1 MDLQIEGR
9 QTTLRPE
16 WRADIESRVAD
27 LRPNHEITHIRA
39 TLTKHDHRKP
49 ADSHS
54 VLLVVQ
60 IPGHTITA
68 GKHHE
73 TFDEAIRQTF
83 EALGLELERIRE
95 KRASHEVHVNT
106 PPERG
111 IVTKLFPEEGYGF
124 ITLEDGT
131 DVYFH
136 KNAVRDAVLE
146 QMDGME
152 VSLNVEPGEKG
163 LQATVVQPTPPE
175 ARYVDKRSVAA

>member
-9 QTTLRPE
+9 QTAVRSE
-16 WRADIESRVAD
+16 WRADIESRVTGLYPGRD
-27 LRPNHEITHIRA
+27 ITHVRA

-68 GKHHE
+68 GKHEE
-73 TFDEAIRQTF
+73 TFEEAIRLAF
-83 EALGLELERIRE
+83 EAVGVELEKIRE
-95 KRASHEVHVNT
+95 KRASHEVDVNV

-111 IVTKLFPEEGYGF
+111 IVTKLFPEQGYGF
-124 ITLEDGT
+124 IALEDGT
-131 DVYFH
+131 QVYFH
-136 KNAVRDAVLE
+136 KNAVRDAVFE

-163 LQATVVQPTPPE
+163 SQATVVQPVPPE
-175 ARYVDKRSVAA
+175 AHYLDKGAVAA

>member
-9 QTTLRPE
+9 QTALRPE

-27 LRPNHEITHIRA
+27 LHPNHEVTHIRA

-54 VLLVVQ
+54 VLL
-60 IPGHTITA
+60 
-68 GKHHE
+68 
-73 TFDEAIRQTF
+73 
-83 EALGLELERIRE
+83 
-95 KRASHEVHVNT
+95 
-106 PPERG
+106 
-111 IVTKLFPEEGYGF
+111 
-124 ITLEDGT
+124 GT
-131 DVYFH
+131 DVYLH